1 MERRKRYN
9 KQFMAWIENKC
20 QESGDVKSVDDEYYE
35 SFVALTN
42 KELAVIVR
50 VILHGTAREFNKKLF
65 SGAWKNDDEMC
76 EFVMVYLELI
86 AEGKVA
92 IDLETGKLLFLKP
105 VGEPPSDVMWDRIQK
120 RITSS
125 RSAIRVA
132 IVRSAKSRE
141 RAEHER
147 GQEGQ

>member
-9 KQFMAWIENKC
+9 KQFMAWIESKC
-20 QESGDVKSVDDEYYE
+20 QESGEVKSVDDEYYE

-50 VILHGTAREFNKKLF
+50 VILHGTAREFNKKLS
-65 SGAWKNDDEMC
+65 SGAWKSDDEMY
-76 EFVMVYLELI
+76 EFVMPYLELI
-86 AEGKVA
+86 AEGKLA
-92 IDLETGKLLFLKP
+92 FDEETGEILFRKP
-105 VGEPPSDVMWDRIQK
+105 QGDPPTEDMWNRIQK